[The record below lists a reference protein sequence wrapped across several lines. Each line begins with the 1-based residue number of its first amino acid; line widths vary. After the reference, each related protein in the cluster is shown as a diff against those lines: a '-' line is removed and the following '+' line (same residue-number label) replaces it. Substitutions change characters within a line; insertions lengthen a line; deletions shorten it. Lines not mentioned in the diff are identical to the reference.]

1 MHCSLTG
8 LEGADFSFNVEFE
21 GEQHLVSVKLRPH
34 YRQFLEEVNK
44 HYEVFNLN
52 TILHKSLILYRLFC
66 LLLQKEFMLINC

>member
-8 LEGADFSFNVEFE
+8 LEGADFSFTVEFE

-52 TILHKSLILYRLFC
+52 T
-66 LLLQKEFMLINC
+66 